1 MSPETPLFGRLT
13 LGSNRI
19 SLGRAGFATLFLR
32 ATGELHKHRVGDD
45 VVIQIE
51 MSRNKLPDSTTFDK
65 ASIIEHSIAAQILTD
80 QNAESPFPGITVG
93 RVTEAMSSESYMA
106 YAAICDPL
114 MRIGMTSEHMQRIAF
129 AYQSEFGDCAPYFP
143 KWID

>member
-45 VVIQIE
+45 VVVQIE

-93 RVTEAMSSESYMA
+93 RVTEVMMSPEYAA
-106 YAAICDPL
+106 YEAICDPIKRL
-114 MRIGMTSEHMQRIAF
+114 GLTNF
-129 AYQSEFGDCAPYFP
+129 AIDGARLTYELCFPDCAPYFP